1 MIKVSMHVCLYI
13 AVYSFCFATLYA
25 ATVMSTGSFG
35 SFVCSSGCQVVS
47 ILHLL
52 GSLTQLTADSI
63 PPLTTPPTEDTIFGF
78 EVSAGPPLGATATST
93 APVTSTWELT
103 LEGWQGYIWTAWCA
117 VQRLFPI
124 PSIAC
129 STQAP
134 AQCFAPYSK
143 ALTSPSCP
151 QYCKLWYWKAIVSE
165 PDHWQIK
172 MEGLEN

>member
-63 PPLTTPPTEDTIFGF
+63 PPLTTPPTEDTILGF

-103 LEGWQGYIWTAWCA
+103 LEGWQGGTYELHDVLFKGSFLSLPLLA
-117 VQRLFPI
+117 VPKHQ
-124 PSIAC
+124 PSVLLLILR
-129 STQAP
+129 P
-134 AQCFAPYSK
+134 
-143 ALTSPSCP
+143 SPHLAVHNTVSCGTG
-151 QYCKLWYWKAIVSE
+151 KL
-165 PDHWQIK
+165 
-172 MEGLEN
+172 